1 MDKLPVR
8 LNKDPII
15 ESIVEIR
22 FARHPAVQVSDLLP
36 GMLFTNLRKSY
47 PRLENLPVS
56 QIPAEIR
63 KADLNLLFKPTRQL
77 SGNRFSISIGDNVL
91 SVSCT
96 RPYVGWSK
104 FQPKIFEVLE
114 LVKETGLVQRVGR
127 VSVKYIN
134 IIPAQIGGKNLASL
148 KASVQMGDYNLVDH
162 GCTIR
167 TDILENGINS
177 IVQIISDAT
186 AELVTAKEKIS
197 GLLLDID
204 SIYDCKNI
212 NFWDTYKSIIEDVR
226 KQEKKI
232 FFGLLT
238 AETLNTLEPI
248 WQE

>member
-22 FARHPAVQVSDLLP
+22 FARHPAFHVSDLLP
-36 GMLFTNLRKSY
+36 GMLFTKLRESY
-47 PRLENLPVS
+47 PQLENLPVS
-56 QIPAEIR
+56 HIPAEIR
-63 KADLNLLFKPTRQL
+63 KTDLNLLFKPTRQL
-77 SGNRFSISIGDNVL
+77 TGKKFSISIGDNVL

-96 RPYVGWSK
+96 RPYVGWSEFK
-104 FQPKIFEVLE
+104 PKIFEVLE
-114 LVKETGLVQRVGR
+114 LVRETGIVQRVGR

-134 IIPAQIGGKNLASL
+134 LIPAQMGGKNLASL
-148 KASVQMGDYNLVDH
+148 KASVQLGNFNLVDH

-167 TDILENGINS
+167 TDILENKINS
-177 IVQIISDAT
+177 IIQIISDAT
-186 AELVTAKEKIS
+186 VELVTTKEKIS

-212 NFWDTYKSIIEDVR
+212 NFWDNYRRLIEDVR
-226 KQEKKI
+226 KQEKEI

-238 AETLNTLEPI
+238 PETLNTLEPI
-248 WQE
+248 WEE